1 MSCDGY
7 FFMEDQ
13 KTILQDI
20 GTRQD
25 IELLVSRFY
34 EKVQANKILAPHFS
48 HVNWE
53 THLPIMH
60 SFWASMILGEQT
72 YRGAPFTKHA
82 SLPLQPI
89 HFDEWISLFNST
101 VDELFQ
107 GEKAT
112 EIKDRARSIA
122 QVFQHK
128 MNLLKE
134 QL

>member
-1 MSCDGY
+1 MP
-7 FFMEDQ
+7 
-13 KTILQDI
+13 DI
-20 GTRQD
+20 ATRYD
-25 IELLVSRFY
+25 IELLVNNFY
-34 EKVQANKILAPHFS
+34 KKVQADDVLAPHFS

-53 THLPIMH
+53 THLPIMY
-60 SFWASMILGEQT
+60 SFWASMILGEQS

-82 SLPLQPI
+82 SLPLNTT
-89 HFDEWISLFNST
+89 HFDRWL
-101 VDELFQ
+101 ELFHETIDETFE
-107 GEKAT
+107 GDKAT

>member
-1 MSCDGY
+1 
-7 FFMEDQ
+7 MED
-13 KTILQDI
+13 KNIILKDI
-20 GTRQD
+20 STRGD
-25 IELLVSRFY
+25 IELLVSLFY
-34 EKVQANKILAPHFS
+34 KKVQTDEILAPHFS

-53 THLPIMH
+53 IHLPVMH
-60 SFWASMILGEQT
+60 SFWASMILGEQS

-82 SLPLQPI
+82 ALPLHPI
-89 HFDEWISLFNST
+89 HFDQWITLFSAT

-107 GEKAT
+107 GDKAT